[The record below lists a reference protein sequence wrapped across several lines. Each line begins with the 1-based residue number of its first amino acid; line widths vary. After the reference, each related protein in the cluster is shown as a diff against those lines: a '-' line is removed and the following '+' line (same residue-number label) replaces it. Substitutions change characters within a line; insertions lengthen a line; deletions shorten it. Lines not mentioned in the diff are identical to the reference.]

1 MMIKIGIIDYGRG
14 NIRSVEK
21 AFKEIGDK
29 AVLVSR
35 SADVKAC
42 DAIILP
48 GVGAFKDCMENLLR
62 LNLVDALYDIFES
75 RVPFLGICLGMQ
87 ILFSRSYEF
96 GEHKGLGVIKG
107 EVIRFESNVK
117 IPHMGWNEVNKI
129 KDSPLLKD
137 IPDGTYFYFDH
148 SYYVLPDEDVTITIT
163 PYNKKFCSAIQK
175 DNIFATQ
182 FHPEKSQKWGLQ
194 LLRNFSNFC
203 KERC

>member
-1 MMIKIGIIDYGRG
+1 MLKIGIIDYERG
-14 NIRSVEK
+14 NIKSVEK
-21 AFKEIGDK
+21 ALIEMDCKVVIASHPADIKTFD
-29 AVLVSR
+29 AVV
-35 SADVKAC
+35 
-42 DAIILP
+42 LP
-48 GVGAFKDCMENLLR
+48 GVGAFKDCMGKLYK
-62 LNLVDALYDIFES
+62 LNLIDALYAVFEN

-87 ILFSRSYEF
+87 ILFNKSYEF

-107 EVIRFESNVK
+107 EVIRFKSNVK

-182 FHPEKSQKWGLQ
+182 FHPEKSQKWGLR
-194 LLRNFSNFC
+194 LLQNFYNFC

>member
-1 MMIKIGIIDYGRG
+1 MLKIGIIDYERG

-21 AFKEIGDK
+21 ALIKMDCSVVVTSHPADIKTFD
-29 AVLVSR
+29 AV
-35 SADVKAC
+35 
-42 DAIILP
+42 ILP
-48 GVGAFKDCMENLLR
+48 GVGAFKDCMEKLYK
-62 LNLVDALYDIFES
+62 LNLIDALYVIFEN

-87 ILFSRSYEF
+87 ILFNKSYEF
-96 GEHKGLGVIKG
+96 GEHKGLDVIKG
-107 EVIRFESNVK
+107 EVVRFESNVK

-182 FHPEKSQKWGLQ
+182 FHPEKSQKWGLR
-194 LLRNFSNFC
+194 LLQNFYNFC

>member
-1 MMIKIGIIDYGRG
+1 MLKIGIIDYERG

-21 AFKEIGDK
+21 ALIKMDCSVVVTSHPADIKTFD
-29 AVLVSR
+29 AV
-35 SADVKAC
+35 
-42 DAIILP
+42 ILP
-48 GVGAFKDCMENLLR
+48 GVGAFKDCMEKLYK
-62 LNLVDALYDIFES
+62 LNLIDALYVIFEN

-87 ILFSRSYEF
+87 ILFNKSYEF
-96 GEHKGLGVIKG
+96 GEHKGLDVIKG
-107 EVIRFESNVK
+107 EVVRFESNVK

-129 KDSPLLKD
+129 KNSPLLKD

-182 FHPEKSQKWGLQ
+182 FHPEKSQKWGLR
-194 LLRNFSNFC
+194 LLQNFYNFC

>member
-1 MMIKIGIIDYGRG
+1 MLKIGIIDYERG
-14 NIRSVEK
+14 NIKSVEK
-21 AFKEIGDK
+21 ALIEMDCKVVIASHPADIKTFD
-29 AVLVSR
+29 AVV
-35 SADVKAC
+35 
-42 DAIILP
+42 LP
-48 GVGAFKDCMENLLR
+48 GVGAFKDCMGKLYK
-62 LNLVDALYDIFES
+62 LNLIDALYAVFEN

-87 ILFSRSYEF
+87 ILFNKSYEF

-107 EVIRFESNVK
+107 EVIRFKSNVK

-182 FHPEKSQKWGLQ
+182 FHPEKSQKWGLR
-194 LLRNFSNFC
+194 LLQNFYNLC